1 MRNAKQWIMAA
12 LGAVAGFALV
22 NFGNIASSIVVM
34 VLAVVFVL
42 VLTTPVLYPRSLS
55 DDASRIQATERS
67 VPLIYW
73 RPGCILGL
81 RLRVA
86 LLLRG
91 KKAVWMN
98 IRKDPAGVEP
108 AERPFD
114 PAGVEPAERPFNAAA
129 ARVRSVNDGNETVP
143 TVFVG
148 SEHRTNPNPSWVL
161 AQFV

>member
-1 MRNAKQWIMAA
+1 MRNAKQWIIAA
-12 LGAVAGFALV
+12 LAAVAGFALV

-42 VLTTPVLYPRSLS
+42 VLTTPVLYPRSSS
-55 DDASRIQATERS
+55 DDASRNEATQNS
-67 VPLIYW
+67 VPLVYW
-73 RPGCILGL
+73 RPGCIFCL
-81 RLRVA
+81 RLRLA

-91 KKAVWMN
+91 KKAVWTS
-98 IRKDPAGVEP
+98 IRQDP
-108 AERPFD
+108 
-114 PAGVEPAERPFNAAA
+114 AAA

>member
-1 MRNAKQWIMAA
+1 MRKARQWVIAA
-12 LGAVAGFALV
+12 VAAVAGFALV
-22 NFGNIASSIVVM
+22 NFGNVASSIVIM
-34 VLAVVFVL
+34 VLVVVFLL

-55 DDASRIQATERS
+55 DDASRVFATEKS

-73 RPGCILGL
+73 RPGCIFCL

-91 KKAVWMN
+91 KKAVWTN
-98 IRKDPAGVEP
+98 IRADA
-108 AERPFD
+108 
-114 PAGVEPAERPFNAAA
+114 AAA

-148 SEHRTNPNPSWVL
+148 TGHRTNPSPSWV
-161 AQFV
+161 AQQFV

>member
-1 MRNAKQWIMAA
+1 MRNARQWVIAA
-12 LGAVAGFALV
+12 VAAVAGFALV
-22 NFGNIASSIVVM
+22 NFGTIASSIVVM
-34 VLAVVFVL
+34 VLVAVFLL

-55 DDASRIQATERS
+55 DDASRVLATEKS

-73 RPGCILGL
+73 RPGCIFCL

-91 KKAVWMN
+91 KKAVWTN
-98 IRKDPAGVEP
+98 IGADA
-108 AERPFD
+108 
-114 PAGVEPAERPFNAAA
+114 AAA

-148 SEHRTNPNPSWVL
+148 TGHRTNPSPSWV
-161 AQFV
+161 AQQFV

>member
-1 MRNAKQWIMAA
+1 MRDAKLWGLIS

-73 RPGCILGL
+73 RPGCIFCL

-98 IRKDPAGVEP
+98 IRKDPAGV
-108 AERPFD
+108 
-114 PAGVEPAERPFNAAA
+114 GPAERPFNAAA

>member
-1 MRNAKQWIMAA
+1 MRNAKQWIIAA
-12 LGAVAGFALV
+12 LAAVAGFALM
-22 NFGNIASSIVVM
+22 NFGNIASSIVIL
-34 VLAVVFVL
+34 VLAVGFVL
-42 VLTTPVLYPRSLS
+42 ALTTPVLYPRSLS
-55 DDASRIQATERS
+55 DDASRTLATRNS
-67 VPLIYW
+67 VPLVYW
-73 RPGCILGL
+73 RPGCIFCL

-91 KKAVWMN
+91 KKAVWVN
-98 IRKDPAGVEP
+98 IRK
-108 AERPFD
+108 D

-148 SEHRTNPNPSWVL
+148 SEHRTNPDPSWVL

>member
-1 MRNAKQWIMAA
+1 MRNAKQWGIAA
-12 LGAVAGFALV
+12 LAAVAGFALV
-22 NFGNIASSIVVM
+22 NFGNIASSVVVM
-34 VLAVVFVL
+34 VLVVVFLL

-55 DDASRIQATERS
+55 DDASRARAIEKS

-73 RPGCILGL
+73 RPGCIFCL

-86 LLLRG
+86 LLVRG
-91 KKAVWMN
+91 KNAVWTS
-98 IRKDPAGVEP
+98 IRKDPA
-108 AERPFD
+108 
-114 PAGVEPAERPFNAAA
+114 AAT
-129 ARVRSVNDGNETVP
+129 RVRSVNDGNETVP

>member
-1 MRNAKQWIMAA
+1 MRNARQWVIAA
-12 LGAVAGFALV
+12 VAAVAGFALV
-22 NFGNIASSIVVM
+22 NFGNVASSIVIM
-34 VLAVVFVL
+34 VLVVVFLL

-55 DDASRIQATERS
+55 DDASRVAATEKS

-73 RPGCILGL
+73 RPGCIFCL

-91 KKAVWMN
+91 KKAVWTN
-98 IRKDPAGVEP
+98 IRADA
-108 AERPFD
+108 
-114 PAGVEPAERPFNAAA
+114 AAA

-148 SEHRTNPNPSWVL
+148 TEHRTNPSPSWVVE
-161 AQFV
+161 QFV

>member
-1 MRNAKQWIMAA
+1 MRSVKYFGIAA
-12 LGAVAGFALV
+12 LGSVAGFALV

-34 VLAVVFVL
+34 VLAFVFLL
-42 VLTTPVLYPRSLS
+42 VLTTPVLYPSSLS
-55 DDASRIQATERS
+55 DGASRNQASERS

-73 RPGCILGL
+73 RPGCIFCL

-98 IRKDPAGVEP
+98 IRK
-108 AERPFD
+108 D

>member
-1 MRNAKQWIMAA
+1 MRDAKLWGLIS

-42 VLTTPVLYPRSLS
+42 VLTTPVLYPSSLS
-55 DDASRIQATERS
+55 DDASRAQATQRS

-73 RPGCILGL
+73 RPGCIFCL

-91 KKAVWMN
+91 KKAVWVN
-98 IRKDPAGVEP
+98 IRNDPAGVEP
-108 AERPFD
+108 AERS
-114 PAGVEPAERPFNAAA
+114 FNAAA

>member
-1 MRNAKQWIMAA
+1 MRNARQWVIAA
-12 LGAVAGFALV
+12 VAAVAGFALV
-22 NFGNIASSIVVM
+22 NFGTIASSIVVM
-34 VLAVVFVL
+34 VLVAVFLL

-55 DDASRIQATERS
+55 DDASRVLATEKS

-73 RPGCILGL
+73 RPGCIFCL

-91 KKAVWMN
+91 KKAVWTN
-98 IRKDPAGVEP
+98 IGADA
-108 AERPFD
+108 
-114 PAGVEPAERPFNAAA
+114 AAA

-148 SEHRTNPNPSWVL
+148 TEHRTNPSPSWV
-161 AQFV
+161 AQQFV

>member
-1 MRNAKQWIMAA
+1 MRNARQWGIAA
-12 LGAVAGFALV
+12 LAAVAGFALV

-34 VLAVVFVL
+34 VLVVTFFF

-55 DDASRIQATERS
+55 DDASRVLASDRS

-73 RPGCILGL
+73 RPGCIFCL

-91 KKAVWMN
+91 KKAVWAS
-98 IRKDPAGVEP
+98 IRQDPAS
-108 AERPFD
+108 
-114 PAGVEPAERPFNAAA
+114 A
-129 ARVRSVNDGNETVP
+129 ARIRSVNDGNETVP

-148 SEHRTNPNPSWVL
+148 AEHRTNPDPSWVI

>member
-1 MRNAKQWIMAA
+1 MRNAKQWVIAA
-12 LGAVAGFALV
+12 LAAVAGFALV

-34 VLAVVFVL
+34 VLAVVFLL
-42 VLTTPVLYPRSLS
+42 VLMTPVLYPSSLS
-55 DDASRIQATERS
+55 DIGSGACGTTRPDASRNQATERS
-67 VPLIYW
+67 VPLVYW
-73 RPGCILGL
+73 RPGCIFCL

-91 KKAVWMN
+91 KKAVWTS
-98 IRKDPAGVEP
+98 IRQDP
-108 AERPFD
+108 
-114 PAGVEPAERPFNAAA
+114 AAA

-143 TVFVG
+143 TVFAG

>member
-1 MRNAKQWIMAA
+1 MRNARQWVIAA
-12 LGAVAGFALV
+12 VAAVAGFALV
-22 NFGNIASSIVVM
+22 NFGNVASSIVIM
-34 VLAVVFVL
+34 VLVVVFLL

-55 DDASRIQATERS
+55 DDASRVAAIEKS

-73 RPGCILGL
+73 RPGCIFCL

-91 KKAVWMN
+91 KKAVWTN
-98 IRKDPAGVEP
+98 IRADA
-108 AERPFD
+108 
-114 PAGVEPAERPFNAAA
+114 AAA

-148 SEHRTNPNPSWVL
+148 TGHRTNPSPSWV
-161 AQFV
+161 AQQFV